1 MTRKVPG
8 IPDEYQAWLD
18 GVEPTWSLLNE
29 AAVDAL
35 WPEPPI
41 AGGPLR
47 LAPDL
52 HDEEVAD
59 CAMVRNALVLL
70 RAASHGDGLKLTAR
84 GNLAR
89 PEIAA
94 MRDAMEWPGCAF
106 EEKWRAGKQLSE
118 RHVEELRL
126 LRALLELSGNLERA
140 GGRLRPAAAGRTA
153 MAGRLARLHDTLFRT
168 AFWRVSLDLFGDGEC
183 GSWPQPLIGVA
194 LWSLA
199 ITGDRWQDTGT
210 LMRQAVLPN
219 DAVSRNPDFVPLILF
234 AMRVLRPLL
243 WFGLIERKV
252 EAGDTSREGGTWR
265 KTPLFDRFLQFYP
278 HLAGTGNPLH

>member
-18 GVEPTWSLLNE
+18 GVEPTWALLNE

-35 WPEPPI
+35 WPEPPA

-47 LAPDL
+47 LAADL
-52 HDEEVAD
+52 DDGEVAD

-70 RAASHGDGLKLTAR
+70 GAASEGDGLNLTAR
-84 GNLAR
+84 GNLTRA
-89 PEIAA
+89 EVAA

-126 LRALLELSGNLERA
+126 VRALLERSGNLERA
-140 GGRLRPAAAGRTA
+140 GARLRLAASGRAA

-183 GSWPQPLIGVA
+183 GAWPQQLIGVA

-243 WFGLIERKV
+243 WFGLVERKV

-265 KTPLFDRFLQFYP
+265 KTPLFDRYLHFYP
-278 HLAGTGNPLH
+278 HLAGTGRPLH

>member
-8 IPDEYQAWLD
+8 FPDEYQAWLD
-18 GVEPTWSLLNE
+18 GVEPTWTLLNE

-35 WPEPPI
+35 WPEPPV
-41 AGGPLR
+41 AGGPLH

-52 HDEEVAD
+52 DDGEVAD

-70 RAASHGDGLKLTAR
+70 GAASEGDGLKLTAR
-84 GNLAR
+84 DNLTRA
-89 PEIAA
+89 EVAA

-106 EEKWRAGKQLSE
+106 EEKWRTGKQLSE

-243 WFGLIERKV
+243 WFGLVERKV

-265 KTPLFDRFLQFYP
+265 KTPFFDRFLRFHP
-278 HLAGTGNPLH
+278 NLAGTGGPLH

>member
-1 MTRKVPG
+1 MTRKVAG

-35 WPEPPI
+35 WPEPPA

-47 LAPDL
+47 LAADL
-52 HDEEVAD
+52 GDGEVAD

-70 RAASHGDGLKLTAR
+70 RAASEGDGLKLTAR
-84 GNLAR
+84 GNLTR
-89 PEIAA
+89 VEVAA
-94 MRDAMEWPGCAF
+94 MRDATEWPGCAF
-106 EEKWRAGKQLSE
+106 EEEWRAGKQLSE

-126 LRALLELSGNLERA
+126 LRALLELSGNLERD
-140 GGRLRPAAAGRTA
+140 GGRLRPSAAGRTA
-153 MAGRLARLHDTLFRT
+153 MAGRLARLHDTLFRS

-183 GSWPQPLIGVA
+183 GSWPQQLIGVA

-199 ITGDRWQDTGT
+199 ITGDRWHDTGT

-219 DAVSRNPDFVPLILF
+219 EAVSRNPDFVPLILF

-243 WFGLIERKV
+243 WFGLVERKV

-265 KTPLFDRFLQFYP
+265 KTPLFDRFLLFYP
-278 HLAGTGNPLH
+278 HLAGTGRPLH

>member
-8 IPDEYQAWLD
+8 FPDEYQAWLD
-18 GVEPTWSLLNE
+18 GVEPTWTLLNE

-35 WPEPPI
+35 WPEPPA

-52 HDEEVAD
+52 DDTEVAD
-59 CAMVRNALVLL
+59 CALVRNALVLL
-70 RAASHGDGLKLTAR
+70 GAASEGDGLQLTAR
-84 GNLAR
+84 GNLTRA
-89 PEIAA
+89 EVVA

-106 EEKWRAGKQLSE
+106 EEKWRTGKQLSE

-126 LRALLELSGNLERA
+126 VRALLELSGNLERD
-140 GGRLRPAAAGRTA
+140 GGRLRPSAAGRTA

-219 DAVSRNPDFVPLILF
+219 DAISRNPDFVPLILF

-243 WFGLIERKV
+243 WFGLVERKV

-265 KTPLFDRFLQFYP
+265 KTPLFDRFLRFHP
-278 HLAGTGNPLH
+278 NLAGTAGPLH

>member
-1 MTRKVPG
+1 MTRKVAG

-18 GVEPTWSLLNE
+18 GVEPTWTLLNE

-35 WPEPPI
+35 WPEPP
-41 AGGPLR
+41 AGGGPLR
-47 LAPDL
+47 LAADL
-52 HDEEVAD
+52 DDGEVAD

-70 RAASHGDGLKLTAR
+70 RAASEGDGLKLTAR

-89 PEIAA
+89 AEVAA

-126 LRALLELSGNLERA
+126 VRALLELSGSLESA
-140 GGRLRPAAAGRTA
+140 GGRLRPAASGRTA
-153 MAGRLARLHDTLFRT
+153 TADRLAGLHDTLFRT

-183 GSWPQPLIGVA
+183 GAWPQQLIGLA

-219 DAVSRNPDFVPLILF
+219 DAVSRNPDYVPLVLF

-243 WFGLIERKV
+243 WFGLVEREV

-265 KTPLFDRFLQFYP
+265 KTPLFDRFLRFHP
-278 HLAGTGNPLH
+278 NLAGTAGPLH

>member
-35 WPEPPI
+35 WPEPPA

-52 HDEEVAD
+52 DDTEVAD

-70 RAASHGDGLKLTAR
+70 GAASEGDGLKLTAR
-84 GNLAR
+84 GNLTRA
-89 PEIAA
+89 EVAA

-126 LRALLELSGNLERA
+126 VRALLELSGSLERS
-140 GGRLRPAAAGRTA
+140 GGRLRPAAAGRAA

-243 WFGLIERKV
+243 WFGLVEREV

-265 KTPLFDRFLQFYP
+265 KTPLFDRFLRFYP

>member
-18 GVEPTWSLLNE
+18 GVEPSWTLLNE

-35 WPEPPI
+35 WPEPPV

-47 LAPDL
+47 LAADL
-52 HDEEVAD
+52 DDGEVAD

-70 RAASHGDGLKLTAR
+70 GAASEGDGLRLTAR
-84 GNLAR
+84 GNLTRA
-89 PEIAA
+89 EVAA

-106 EEKWRAGKQLSE
+106 EEKWRAGKQLRE
-118 RHVEELRL
+118 GHVEELRL
-126 LRALLELSGNLERA
+126 VRALLELSGSLERA
-140 GGRLRPAAAGRTA
+140 GGRLRPAAAGRATT
-153 MAGRLARLHDTLFRT
+153 AGRPARLHDTLFRT

-183 GSWPQPLIGVA
+183 GSWPQPLIGLA

-210 LMRQAVLPN
+210 LMRQAVLPD
-219 DAVSRNPDFVPLILF
+219 DAVSRNSDYVPLVLF
-234 AMRVLRPLL
+234 AVRVLRPLL
-243 WFGLIERKV
+243 WFGLVEREV
-252 EAGDTSREGGTWR
+252 EAGDASREGGTWR
-265 KTPLFDRFLQFYP
+265 KTPLFDRFLRFHP
-278 HLAGTGNPLH
+278 NLAGTAGPLH